1 MLEFTKVK
9 MESTKGIQPSKWDAL
24 VGQLEPGEAAEFK
37 NETKAAV
44 AQGATRLRKL
54 TGKPYHS
61 GWNALTKKTFI
72 RLRPDGEIPSKEEEK
87 EEIQEDKQEDSLFD

>member
-1 MLEFTKVK
+1 
-9 MESTKGIQPSKWDAL
+9 MESTKGIQPSKWDELA
-24 VGQLEPGEAAEFK
+24 GQLEPGEAAEFE
-37 NETKAAV
+37 NETRAAV

-72 RLRPDGEIPSKEEEK
+72 RLRPDGELPNKEEAKEEE
-87 EEIQEDKQEDSLFD
+87 EEEQKGQTSLFD